1 MSGLGKGGVPPFLG
15 LGGCFDMVTLIKYR
29 PSKNSAPEKMIY
41 HLKRKC
47 GRRAVS
53 FLSGRLALGLAKV
66 ENMPSDEDI
75 IVTFIPRSRATLTR
89 LGVDQAERLAR
100 GLAEKTGYKCHK
112 LICRRGILRPEQKK
126 LDTDGRRKNAKSTFV
141 LADGA
146 EAVCRG
152 KTVILV
158 DDLLTTGA
166 TLGVCSSLL
175 YSAGAV
181 RVICATVGITA
192 LR

>member
-1 MSGLGKGGVPPFLG
+1 
-15 LGGCFDMVTLIKYR
+15 MVTLIKYR
-29 PSKNSAPEKMIY
+29 PSKNSSPEKMIY

-47 GRRAVS
+47 GRRAVR
-53 FLSGRLALGLAKV
+53 FLSGRMKAGLEKI
-66 ENMPSDEDI
+66 EDLPSSDNI
-75 IVTFIPRSRATLTR
+75 LVTFIPRSRATLSK

-100 GLAEKTGYKCHK
+100 GLADATGYKFYK
-112 LICRRGILRPEQKK
+112 LLCRRGVLRPEQKK
-126 LDTDGRRKNAKSTFV
+126 LDTDGRRKNAKATFA
-141 LADGA
+141 LSQDA
-146 EAVCRG
+146 ESECRG

-166 TLGVCSSLL
+166 TLGVCSSLI
-175 YSAGAV
+175 YSAGAA